1 MLLWVLI
8 ILGVVAIRMG
18 VEAIRT
24 KLIRYRKS
32 PIDDQGY
39 PLYPENITGKAAVY
53 AGWFCVAVGIA
64 LIVVVVLGWMG
75 VLFQA

>member
-1 MLLWVLI
+1 MLLVVLV

-24 KLIRYRKS
+24 KVIRYRKA

-53 AGWFCVAVGIA
+53 AGWFCIAIGVA
-64 LIVVVVLGWMG
+64 LIVVAVLAWMG